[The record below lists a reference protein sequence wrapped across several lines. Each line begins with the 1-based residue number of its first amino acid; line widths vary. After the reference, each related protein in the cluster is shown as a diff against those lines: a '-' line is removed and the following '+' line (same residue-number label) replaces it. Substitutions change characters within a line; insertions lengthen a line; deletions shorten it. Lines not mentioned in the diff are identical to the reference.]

1 MERTIVRFFS
11 VILAALFL
19 ISVSASAQPGTDKQT
34 TTVKIFVGKDKVYQG
49 EEVKTVFKLN
59 IESGWHIN
67 SNKPNEDYLVPTQ
80 ISLDSSTGFK
90 IDKIKYPQAKEINLS
105 FSDKPLSAYEGEVL
119 VGAIIKVPANIKPGE
134 YKTPVKIEYQS
145 CNNATCLA
153 PVTLVDTIIFIVADK
168 NEASNQ
174 INQDVLNKVDL
185 NTTSITPEKSSD
197 SGSVDSALEKSGLF
211 LGLIIVFFGGLA
223 LNLTPC
229 VYPLIPITIGYFGG
243 QSEGSTKKL
252 VLMSTL
258 YVLGMS
264 VMYSVI
270 GVVTALSGAV
280 FGALLQ
286 NTVVLVI
293 IGLVLVTLSLSM
305 FGVYEFKLPDA
316 LVTKAGGAKAG
327 AFGSFFMGLTMGVVA
342 APCIG
347 PFVLGL
353 VTYVAAKANPF
364 LGFIMFFVLSL
375 GLGLPYFLLGIFS
388 GKIKKLPRAGVWM
401 DGIKHI
407 FGFLLLGMAAYFITP
422 VLPKEVGKFFLPV
435 FIVVSALYLL
445 VFDKVGNNVR
455 WFRIFRS
462 VFAIILILVSSYML
476 IPSNK
481 KSIDWKPF
489 NETAFNDA
497 KASSTPIII
506 DFYADWC
513 IPCKELDAATFSNE
527 KVITES
533 KRFATFKADM
543 TKSVSPDVEA
553 IKNKFNIK
561 GVPTVLII
569 DSNGNEVQRITGF
582 VPADEFL
589 KTIQNF

>member
-1 MERTIVRFFS
+1 MKNSYLRFVSFF
-11 VILAALFL
+11 VLTLLFTVTAAM
-19 ISVSASAQPGTDKQT
+19 AQPDADKQT
-34 TTVKIFVGKDKVYQG
+34 TTAKIFLGKDKVYAG
-49 EEVKTVFKLN
+49 EEVKTAIKLN

-67 SNKPNEDYLVPTQ
+67 SNKPNEDFLVPTQ
-80 ISLDSSTGFK
+80 ITLDTAYGFK
-90 IDKIKYPQAKEINLS
+90 IDKFNFPQAKNINLS
-105 FSDKPLSAYEGEVL
+105 FSDKPLSVYEGEV
-119 VGAIIKVPANIKPGE
+119 VIGAVIIIPANIKPGE
-134 YKTPVKIEYQS
+134 YKTLVKIDYQS

-153 PVTLVDTIIFIVADK
+153 PVTLTDTLTIKVADK
-168 NEASNQ
+168 SEASSE
-174 INQDVLNKVDL
+174 INKD
-185 NTTSITPEKSSD
+185 IIEKASSVPGAAKTE
-197 SGSVDSALEKSGLF
+197 SSVDSALEKSGLF
-211 LGLIIVFFGGLA
+211 LGLIIVFLGGLA

-243 QSEGSTKKL
+243 QSEGNTKKL

-286 NTVVLVI
+286 NTIVLII
-293 IGLVLVTLSLSM
+293 IGAVLVTLSLSM

-316 LVTKAGGAKAG
+316 LVAKAGGAKTG
-327 AFGSFFMGLTMGVVA
+327 VWGSFFMGLTMGVVA

-388 GKIKKLPRAGVWM
+388 GKIKKLPRAGEWM
-401 DGIKHI
+401 EGIKHI

-422 VLPKEVGKFFLPV
+422 VLPKEIGKFFLPV
-435 FIVVSALYLL
+435 FIVIAALYLL
-445 VFDKVGNNVR
+445 VIDKMGNKVK
-455 WFRIFRS
+455 WFRIFKS
-462 VFAIILILVSSYML
+462 VFAIILILVSAYML
-476 IPSNK
+476 MPSNK
-481 KSIDWKPF
+481 KSIEWKAYNDAAF
-489 NETAFNDA
+489 NEA
-497 KASSTPIII
+497 KASSKAVLI

-527 KVITES
+527 KVIAES
-533 KRFATFKADM
+533 KRFASFKADL
-543 TKSVSPDVEA
+543 TKNATPEVEA
-553 IKNKFNIK
+553 LKNKFNVK
-561 GVPTVLII
+561 GVPTVLVI
-569 DSNGNEVQRITGF
+569 DSKGNEVARITGF
-582 VPADEFL
+582 TPPEEFIKSL
-589 KTIQNF
+589 ENAK